1 MEIIFGLIALLFQGF
16 FAGSETSYTRAN
28 WIRLLTWSR
37 TKRFGSERALRLLK
51 NKEKILVT
59 TLVGTN
65 LFVVLASVLFSNFF
79 IRNFGPGYT
88 TLSVIIVV
96 ILSLVF
102 SEFLPKTLAQNFP
115 EQWSSLAAFI
125 LSWAMK
131 IFAPVTYLLSLIAR
145 GITSPFTGLKLDRGL
160 LQAVSRKD
168 FVAALRVYDQ
178 LHQQGRNGQALL
190 SGIAARLFEFSRM
203 KVADVTL
210 PLSRVLSVPEGTTL
224 VNLCGEIRNCGFSR
238 YPVYK
243 NNPENITGVIH
254 TKDLLFLPYRRIRR
268 AYVVSENTRAMEVLS
283 EMKRKGEHLAI
294 VKDENNK
301 ISGIITLEDLIEE
314 LVGEIRSED

>member
-1 MEIIFGLIALLFQGF
+1 MEILLGLIALLLQGF
-16 FAGSETSYTRAN
+16 FAGSETSFTRAN
-28 WIRLLTWSR
+28 WIRLLNWSR
-37 TKRFGSERALRLLK
+37 AKRFGSERALRLLK

-59 TLVGTN
+59 TLIGTN
-65 LFVVLASVLFSNFF
+65 LFVVLASVLFSNYF

-88 TLSVIIVV
+88 TLSVVIVV

-102 SEFLPKTLAQNFP
+102 SEFLPKSLAQAFP
-115 EQWSSLAAFI
+115 EQWASLAAYV
-125 LSWAMK
+125 LDWAMK
-131 IFAPVTYLLSLIAR
+131 IFAPVTYLLSSFAR
-145 GITSPFTGLKLDRGL
+145 GITSPFTKKSDYLVGI
-160 LQAVSRKD
+160 SRKD
-168 FVAALRVYDQ
+168 FVVAMRVYDE
-178 LHQQGRNGQALL
+178 LHQEGRNGQALL

-203 KVADVTL
+203 KVGEVAL
-210 PLSRVLSVPEGTTL
+210 PLSRVVSAPEGTTL
-224 VNLCGEIRNCGFSR
+224 LNLCEEIKKWGFSR

-243 NNPENITGVIH
+243 GSPENITGVIH

-294 VKDENNK
+294 VKDENAET
-301 ISGIITLEDLIEE
+301 SGIVTLEDLVEE

>member
-1 MEIIFGLIALLFQGF
+1 MEILFGLIALLLQGF
-16 FAGSETSYTRAN
+16 FAGSETSFTRAN

-37 TKRFGSERALRLLK
+37 AKRFGSEHALRLLR

-65 LFVVLASVLFSNFF
+65 LFVVLASVLFSNYF

-102 SEFLPKTLAQNFP
+102 SEFLPKTLAQTFP
-115 EQWSSLAAFI
+115 EQWSSFAAFI
-125 LSWAMK
+125 LDWAMK
-131 IFAPVTYLLSLIAR
+131 IFAPVTYLLSSLAR
-145 GITSPFTGLKLDRGL
+145 GITSPFTKKSDYLVGI
-160 LQAVSRKD
+160 SRKD
-168 FVAALRVYDQ
+168 FVVALRVYDQ

-203 KVADVTL
+203 KVAEVAL
-210 PLSRVLSVPEGTTL
+210 PLSRVVSVPEGTTL
-224 VNLCGEIRNCGFSR
+224 LNLCDEIKKCGFSR

-243 NNPENITGVIH
+243 GSPENITGVIH
-254 TKDLLFLPYRRIRR
+254 TKDLLFLPYQRIRR
-268 AYVVSENTRAMEVLS
+268 AFIVSENTRAMEVLS

-294 VKDENNK
+294 VKDQNDK
-301 ISGIITLEDLIEE
+301 ISGIVTLEDLIEE